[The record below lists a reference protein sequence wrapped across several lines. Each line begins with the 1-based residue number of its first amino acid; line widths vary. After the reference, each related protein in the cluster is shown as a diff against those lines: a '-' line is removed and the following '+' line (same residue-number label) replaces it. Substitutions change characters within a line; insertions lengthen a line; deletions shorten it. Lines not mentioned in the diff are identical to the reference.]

1 MKNIWDENDVK
12 LLTEWWPHWGTAI
25 IKPKFNQKF
34 TAQQIKS
41 KVDKLFLKM
50 LPRNERKCITCSAGI
65 QHSRKYGKNCR
76 KCGLNIRK
84 YKKLKIVKT
93 RDIWIK
99 DLLRTLRYRSI
110 EPCNLSIEYLLS
122 LWNIQNGKCVYTS
135 HDMREPIKYGE
146 GRSYYAAS
154 LDRINSSKG
163 YVKGNVIWCCW
174 GANVAKQEFQLY
186 EFIENCKTIY
196 DNKLSIMKM
205 TEQIAKL
212 IE

>member
-99 DLLRTLRYRSI
+99 DLLRTYAIAQLNRVICRLNIFYHYGI
-110 EPCNLSIEYLLS
+110 FKMVNVFTLAMICANL
-122 LWNIQNGKCVYTS
+122 
-135 HDMREPIKYGE
+135 
-146 GRSYYAAS
+146 
-154 LDRINSSKG
+154 
-163 YVKGNVIWCCW
+163 
-174 GANVAKQEFQLY
+174 
-186 EFIENCKTIY
+186 
-196 DNKLSIMKM
+196 
-205 TEQIAKL
+205 
-212 IE
+212 